1 MKKVLV
7 FIILLLLIPSG
18 FGISEVPLNDV
29 RKPVGAILFIVD
41 GFGSSYYYPEFTPYS
56 LGNEELEKATLP
68 NLTFGARIIDIRTP
82 VPVTGIAHSIIVTGY
97 SKSTEDVVGFPEAT
111 IFDITRQHGYINLA
125 VMETGDFYNMREEQ
139 DIIMYAKNNSIDEP
153 EFSIEAKNPISDV
166 NELMVE
172 WKTKLPSYL
181 SNKSGAEQYS
191 MYNKWGIDTANAV
204 ALQMINK
211 HPGKKFLLTM
221 NVGAVD
227 SGGHNMGDDD
237 YIRII
242 QALNRDFFTLYRTAS
257 ENNIAIFFTADHGMS
272 FAVKNAR
279 RGGHSGDKYVN
290 RDESLRIPL
299 VIISPNTVSGTI
311 SGKYG
316 QEDIAPT
323 ILSVLDLPNH
333 LQYNDGVTIPVKNYA
348 SVFIKTDSQYSV
360 SLWNGTQKEKE
371 IAGDDL
377 AFTGLPLYSN
387 YTLKAK
393 GSGGDFEEKLFLD
406 SDKQF
411 NFKENKAGIGGMGM
425 MGSRKMIA
433 IFLILLV
440 NIIGLAIIKRMKD

>member
-1 MKKVLV
+1 MKKVMD
-7 FIILLLLIPSG
+7 FIILLILIPSA

-29 RKPVGAILFIVD
+29 KKPVGAILFIVD
-41 GFGSSYYYPEFTPYS
+41 GFGSSYYYPEYTPFS
-56 LGNEELEKATLP
+56 VANDELEKAALP

-97 SKSTEDVVGFPEAT
+97 SKAKEEVVGFTDAT
-111 IFDITRQHGYINLA
+111 IFDITREHGYVNLA
-125 VMETGDFYNMREEQ
+125 VMQKGDFYNMREEQ
-139 DIIMYAKNNSIDEP
+139 DMIIYAKNNSIDKP

-166 NELMVE
+166 HEVMVE

-191 MYNKWGIDTANAV
+191 IYNKWGIDAANAV
-204 ALQMINK
+204 AMQMIKK
-211 HPGKKFLLTM
+211 HPGQKFLLTV

-242 QALNRDFFTLYRTAS
+242 QALDRDFYHLYRTAS
-257 ENNIAIFFTADHGMS
+257 ENNITLFFTADHGMS
-272 FAVKNAR
+272 FAVKNSR
-279 RGGHSGDKYVN
+279 RGGHSGEKYVK

-323 ILSVLDLPNH
+323 LLSVLDLPNH
-333 LQYNDGVTIPVKNYA
+333 LQYDDGETISVKNYA
-348 SVFIKTDSQYSV
+348 SVFIKTDSEYSV
-360 SLWNGTQKEKE
+360 SLWNGTQKVRE
-371 IAGDDL
+371 INGDDL
-377 AFTGLPLYSN
+377 AFTGLPLNSN

-393 GSGGDFEEKLFLD
+393 GSGGTFEENMFLD

-411 NFKENKAGIGGMGM
+411 DFKENKAGIGGIGTI
-425 MGSRKMIA
+425 GGRKMIA
-433 IFLILLV
+433 IILIIFV
-440 NIIGLAIIKRMKD
+440 NIIGLVIIKRMKD